1 MQPRCANS
9 SQPTCRTIFAPVL
22 HPYLSR
28 TLHTSLLEH
37 FGTQTGDRHQMSP
50 DQNVWRGDK
59 GSSKYSELTELT
71 GIPAV
76 PRRNWCNRCIDPLS
90 IAALRGTKAPRHQ
103 GTKAP
108 RQALHFQGCST
119 CFINSLANVWKRSAV
134 IDSAWAWAQRGLPVD
149 LYTNVFKIFNLV
161 IWNILKCW
169 TMKSMKYQDSLWF
182 LHISCGFYS
191 VQHLTAWGSNWR
203 GWIWE
208 IWEIREIGR
217 DMAHIHR
224 THRLGI
230 VPEVIRDPST
240 WWNTIWSIWWSLI
253 YQYKDSTKWI
263 AASCS
268 NIL

>member
-108 RQALHFQGCST
+108 RHQGTKAGAS
-119 CFINSLANVWKRSAV
+119 FP
-134 IDSAWAWAQRGLPVD
+134 GL
-149 LYTNVFKIFNLV
+149 
-161 IWNILKCW
+161 
-169 TMKSMKYQDSLWF
+169 
-182 LHISCGFYS
+182 
-191 VQHLTAWGSNWR
+191 QHLLHQLFGQCLEALGSDR
-203 GWIWE
+203 F
-208 IWEIREIGR
+208 
-217 DMAHIHR
+217 
-224 THRLGI
+224 RLSLS
-230 VPEVIRDPST
+230 ST
-240 WWNTIWSIWWSLI
+240 WT
-253 YQYKDSTKWI
+253 
-263 AASCS
+263 ASGPVHKR
-268 NIL
+268 L